1 MGYNWGMASRPVF
14 VVSEEPPFYREEIV
28 EFRWLKGRSFKAAKT
43 NSENLRNAALE
54 KGISI
59 YEISRVGERYSKLS
73 AFKLLVKAKSDLILP
88 LEIVYQYAKLWEG
101 ELEST
106 PFDTLP
112 LSARGV
118 KGSRASKKEAR
129 ERGKG
134 KQLKGFQI
142 NFGYGEK
149 IDFPHKPED
158 AFYNWLYITTLRQRH
173 NQKIHEDLLLLLRSD
188 DHMAIGF
195 SDIFFVPMGK
205 KVIRYN
211 CQAKAVAQYLSIYR
225 FYREKIED
233 IFPIT
238 NSLYEVRAQL
248 RSLFSRFVQLAYPSY
263 SESSSPGVPVSCGD
277 TEHHVN
283 PNPNEIISSK
293 TGDVQLTLFL

>member
-1 MGYNWGMASRPVF
+1 MAKRPVF
-14 VVSEEPPFYREEIV
+14 IVSAEPPFYREEMV
-28 EFRWLKGRSFKAAKT
+28 EFEWFKGRSFKAAKT
-43 NSENLRNAALE
+43 NSENLWKAAHE

-73 AFKLLVKAKSDLILP
+73 AFKLLVKVKSDLTLP
-88 LEIVYQYAKLWEG
+88 LEVVYQYAKVWEG

-106 PFDTLP
+106 PLNNLP
-112 LSARGV
+112 LSARGI
-118 KGSRASKKEAR
+118 KGSRASKKEAK

-158 AFYNWLYITTLRQRH
+158 AFYNWLYIMTLRQLH
-173 NQKIHEDLLLLLRSD
+173 NQKIHEDLLLLLESD
-188 DHMAIGF
+188 DQREMGFSDFLGF
-195 SDIFFVPMGK
+195 SDIFFVKKGK

-211 CQAKAVAQYLSIYR
+211 CQAKAVAQYLSICH
-225 FYREKIED
+225 FHGEKIEG

-238 NSLYEVRAQL
+238 NSLYEARNRL
-248 RSLFSRFVQLAYPSY
+248 ERLFSDFVQLAYPSY
-263 SESSSPGVPVSCGD
+263 S
-277 TEHHVN
+277 
-283 PNPNEIISSK
+283 SK
-293 TGDVQLTLFL
+293 VGDVQRSLFQCHHR